1 MKRASGKLVR
11 DKVPAIM
18 LLNGVVPRVR
28 RLNDEEYLC
37 ALRDKAVEEA
47 QELVAAQNRGQVLAE
62 LADLSEVVQTL
73 CSVYGFSLGQLE
85 ETNRLKRQEHGG
97 FEGKFF
103 LESADEP

>member
-47 QELVAAQNRGQVLAE
+47 QELVAAQNREQILSE
-62 LADLSEVVQTL
+62 LGDLSEVTQTL
-73 CSVYGFSLGQLE
+73 CRAYGFTTEELE
-85 ETNRLKRQEHGG
+85 ATRQRKRQERGG